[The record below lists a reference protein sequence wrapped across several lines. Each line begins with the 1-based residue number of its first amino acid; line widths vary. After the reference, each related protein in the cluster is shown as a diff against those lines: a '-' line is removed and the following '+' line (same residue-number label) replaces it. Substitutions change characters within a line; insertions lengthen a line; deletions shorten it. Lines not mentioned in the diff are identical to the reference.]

1 MTELSGY
8 LDNGDY
14 FGTVI
19 LPHTNAAVGGAKIDA
34 DGRLLSHGG

>member
-8 LDNGDY
+8 LDNGDD
-14 FGTVI
+14 FDTVI
-19 LPHTNAAVGGAKIDA
+19 LPHTNATVGGAEIDA